1 MTSGKPDRA
10 AYRPDAPQRAVL
22 ALPSDASGV
31 VVGAPGAGKTETLI
45 ARVAALIEGGIEP
58 DSVLVLTPSRQTA
71 TALRDR
77 LGLAVGVATRG
88 PLARSV
94 ASYAFQIVRA
104 HAVAADADPPQL
116 LTGGDEDQIIRDL
129 LEGDD
134 EDEAAGAVR
143 WPDWLGPA
151 IRGTSGFRTEVRTFL
166 AECTTLGIEPR
177 RLRELG
183 ERHELPAWVAL
194 SSFFSEY
201 LQVRSAMRGAHRDA
215 AGLVREAVGL
225 LRTAP
230 AGSPAVDAARVVLVD
245 DAQELT
251 LGGVEL
257 LEAVRA
263 RGAAVLAFG
272 DPDVGSGSF
281 RGATPENFARLAA
294 SLGAVH
300 VLAEGHRGTA
310 WQRELVGRVTQRIGA
325 VGVVAHRGA
334 ASGAEADDSVR
345 VLTLRSAAEE
355 YDAVARV
362 LRERHVHDGVPW
374 GACAVIAHDTRQ
386 VAALEAELSAREVPA
401 RSSGPGRALGTVR
414 PVADLLRLIELA
426 SRDEWTFDDVSAALV
441 GTYGRLDVMELRRLR
456 SALRHAELRRLVG
469 SEVPRA
475 DGVEGAGGV
484 EGAEARA
491 GAESAA
497 VAERSGRELLLSAM
511 RQPLEFDLIDTREAR
526 RAASLARTL
535 AALRADLDR
544 GATAH
549 ELLWTAWDR
558 STLERTWGELARG
571 NGPLAEQ
578 ANRDLDAL
586 VALFQAAKR
595 FVERSLDADPRVFAR
610 SILDSGV
617 AEDRLEAPTRDDS
630 VRIMTPAGALGLE
643 FDTVVVAGVQDGV
656 WPNTRLRGSLLDT
669 WRLTD
674 AATRAD
680 GETLG
685 AFDRRRGAM
694 HDELRLLARAL
705 SRATAQVIVTAVDD
719 DDTGPSVFFELLPDP
734 EPFDLDH
741 PVSLRGLV
749 ARHRRTLTTA
759 GLRSAPVSGL
769 LAQPAARAAEQLALL
784 ADAGVPGASPHEWYG
799 VAAPTSTGPL
809 RDLARED
816 VRVSPSRLHA
826 LEECELN
833 WVIADLGGDPGGTTA
848 GLGTIIHAALEHASG
863 HDEAALWAQV
873 ESRWGELTFEAGWRD
888 RAEQTRARDLVRR
901 LHLYLRRF
909 DDAGG
914 KLIGAEPHFEV
925 VIPLDDAAGEP
936 RAAGSALDVVAE
948 AREHR
953 VLLSGYIDR
962 VELTPEGTVV
972 IMDLK
977 TGKREPQTDA
987 KVLDNPQLAA
997 YQLAFESGA
1006 IPEAKGFAPGG
1017 AKLLV
1022 LRPTATKSDYVT
1034 PWQPPF
1040 DDERREAFVGRIRTA
1055 VGVMRGVSFTAPYEE
1070 HCRDEHSYGLCRIHT
1085 VGAVSA
1091 S

>member
-1 MTSGKPDRA
+1 MVPDGDERA
-10 AYRPDAPQRAVL
+10 TLDFDAQQRAVI
-22 ALPSDASGV
+22 ALPATASGV
-31 VVGAPGAGKTETLI
+31 VVGAPGTGKTATLV
-45 ARVAALIEGGIEP
+45 ARVAALVDAGADP
-58 DSVLVLTPSRQTA
+58 DSLLVLTPSRQTA

-77 LGLAVGVATRG
+77 LGLAVRVATSG

-104 HAVAADADPPQL
+104 HAVAIDADPPQL

-129 LEGDD
+129 LEGDE

-143 WPDWLGPA
+143 WPEGLGAA
-151 IRGTSGFRTEVRTFL
+151 IRATAGFRTEVRTFL
-166 AECTTLGIEPR
+166 AECTTLGIDPR
-177 RLRELG
+177 RLRDLG

-194 SSFFSEY
+194 SSFFAEY
-201 LQVRSAMRGAHRDA
+201 LQVRDGMRGAHRDA

-230 AGSPAVDAARVVLVD
+230 AGAPAVDRVRVVLVD

-257 LEAVRA
+257 LEAARA

-281 RGATPENFARLAA
+281 RGATPENFARLAGA
-294 SLGAVH
+294 LGPVH
-300 VLAEGHRGTA
+300 VLSEGHRGSA
-310 WQRELVGRVTQRIGA
+310 WQRVLVDRVTERIGA
-325 VGVVAHRGA
+325 VGVVSHRRTA
-334 ASGAEADDSVR
+334 AEAEPDESVR
-345 VLTLRSAAEE
+345 ALTLRSPAEE
-355 YDAVARV
+355 YDAIARL

-374 GACAVIAHDTRQ
+374 HACAVIAHDTRQ
-386 VAALEAELSAREVPA
+386 VTALEAELSAREVPA
-401 RSSGPGRALGTVR
+401 RAGGPGRALGAVR

-426 SRDEWTFDDVSAALV
+426 AQEEWTFEDVSAALV
-441 GTYGRLDVMELRRLR
+441 GTYGRLDVIELRRLR
-456 SALRHAELRRLVG
+456 STLRHAELRTAAD
-469 SEVPRA
+469 RA
-475 DGVEGAGGV
+475 HGPAG
-484 EGAEARA
+484 EP
-491 GAESAA
+491 
-497 VAERSGRELLLSAM
+497 ERSGRDLILSAM
-511 RQPLEFDLIDTREAR
+511 RRPLEFDVLDTREAR
-526 RAASLARTL
+526 RAAALARTL
-535 AALRADLDR
+535 ATLRDDLER

-558 STLERTWGELARG
+558 SGLERSWSELARG

-595 FVERSLDADPRVFAR
+595 FVERSLDADPRVFVR

-617 AEDRLEAPTRDDS
+617 AEDRLEAPTRADS
-630 VRIMTPAGALGLE
+630 VRVMTPAGALGLE
-643 FDTVVVAGVQDGV
+643 FDTVVIAGVQDGV

-669 WRLTD
+669 WRLAD
-674 AATRAD
+674 AASRSE
-680 GETLG
+680 GETSG
-685 AFDRRRGAM
+685 AFDRRRAAM

-705 SRATAQVIVTAVDD
+705 SRATARTIVTAVDD

-734 EPFDLDH
+734 APLDLDH

-749 ARHRRTLTTA
+749 ARHRRTLTAA
-759 GLRSAPVSGL
+759 GVRRLVPSQPVASTPGVGSV
-769 LAQPAARAAEQLALL
+769 ARAAEQLALL
-784 ADAGVPGASPHEWYG
+784 ADAGVPGASPRDWYG
-799 VAAPTSTGPL
+799 VPAPTSTGPL
-809 RDLARED
+809 RDLERED

-833 WVIADLGGDPGGTTA
+833 WVIGDLGGDPGSTTA
-848 GLGTIIHAALEHASG
+848 GLGTIIHAALEHAAGS
-863 HDEAALWAQV
+863 DEASLWAEV
-873 ESRWGELTFEAGWRD
+873 EARWGELAFEAAWRD

-909 DDAGG
+909 EDAGG
-914 KLIGAEPHFEV
+914 TLIGAEPHFEV
-925 VIPLDDAAGEP
+925 DIPLGDAPSRVDGE
-936 RAAGSALDVVAE
+936 A
-948 AREHR
+948 HR
-953 VLLSGYIDR
+953 VVLSGYIDR

-997 YQLAFESGA
+997 YQLAFEAGA
-1006 IPEAKGFAPGG
+1006 IPAAEGHAAGG

-1022 LRPTATKSDYVT
+1022 LRPTATKADYAT

-1040 DDERREAFVGRIRTA
+1040 DDERRDAFLGRIRAA
-1055 VGVMRGVSFTAPYEE
+1055 VEVMRGESFTAPYEE
-1070 HCRDEHSYGLCRIHT
+1070 HCRDEHAYGLCRIHT
-1085 VGAVSA
+1085 IGAVSA

>member
-1 MTSGKPDRA
+1 MPA
-10 AYRPDAPQRAVL
+10 PDAAQRAVL
-22 ALPSDASGV
+22 ALPVDASGV
-31 VVGAPGAGKTETLI
+31 VVGAPGTGKTTTLVG
-45 ARVAALIEGGIEP
+45 RVAALVAAGADP

-77 LGLAVGVATRG
+77 LGLAVRVATTG

-104 HAVAADADPPQL
+104 HAVAVDADPPQL

-129 LEGDD
+129 LAGDD
-134 EDEAAGAVR
+134 EDEAAGAGR
-143 WPDWLGPA
+143 WPEWLGPA
-151 IRGTSGFRTEVRTFL
+151 IRGTAGFRTEVRTFL
-166 AECTTLGIEPR
+166 AECTTLGIEPA
-177 RLRELG
+177 RLRVLG
-183 ERHELPAWVAL
+183 ERGEQPAWVAL
-194 SSFFSEY
+194 SSFFAEY
-201 LQVRSAMRGAHRDA
+201 LQVRGAMRGAHRDA

-230 AGSPAVDAARVVLVD
+230 AGIPAVDRVRIVLVD

-257 LEAVRA
+257 LEAVRD

-294 SLGAVH
+294 SLGTVH
-300 VLAEGHRGTA
+300 VLSEGHRGTP

-334 ASGAEADDSVR
+334 GTGAEPDASVR
-345 VLTLRSAAEE
+345 VLTLRSPAEE
-355 YDAVARV
+355 YDAIARL

-374 GACAVIAHDTRQ
+374 HSCAVIAHDTRQ

-401 RSSGPGRALGTVR
+401 RSSGPGRALGAVR

-426 SRDEWTFDDVSAALV
+426 ARDDWTFDDVSAALV
-441 GTYGRLDVMELRRLR
+441 GTYGRLDVIELRRLR
-456 SALRHAELRRLVG
+456 SALRHVELRRALD
-469 SEVPRA
+469 PDA
-475 DGVEGAGGV
+475 DSDPDAGDSG
-484 EGAEARA
+484 GPLRDAP
-491 GAESAA
+491 
-497 VAERSGRELLLSAM
+497 ERSGRDLVLSAM
-511 RQPLEFDLIDTREAR
+511 GRPLEFDLIDTREAR

-535 AALRADLDR
+535 EVLRDDLAR

-558 STLERTWGELARG
+558 SGLQRAWSELARG

-595 FVERSLDADPRVFAR
+595 FVERSLDADPRVFVR

-617 AEDRLEAPTRDDS
+617 AEDRLDAPTRDDS

-643 FDTVVVAGVQDGV
+643 FDTVVIAGMQDAV

-669 WRLTD
+669 WRLAD

-680 GETLG
+680 GEAAG
-685 AFDRRRGAM
+685 AFDRRRAAM
-694 HDELRLLARAL
+694 HDELRLLVRAL
-705 SRATAQVIVTAVDD
+705 SRAGELAVVTAVDD

-734 EPFDLDH
+734 EPFELDH

-749 ARHRRTLTTA
+749 ARHRRTLTSVAA
-759 GLRSAPVSGL
+759 GSAPAGTR
-769 LAQPAARAAEQLALL
+769 RAAEQLALL
-784 ADAGVPGASPHEWYG
+784 ADAGVPGAAPGEWYG
-799 VAAPTSTGPL
+799 VAAPTSAGPL

-833 WVIADLGGDPGGTTA
+833 WVIGDLGGDPGGTTA
-848 GLGTIIHAALEHASG
+848 GLGTIIHAALEHAAG
-863 HDEAALWAQV
+863 HDESALWAEV
-873 ESRWGELTFEAGWRD
+873 EARWGELTFEAAWRD

-914 KLIGAEPHFEV
+914 TLIGAEPHFEV
-925 VIPLDDAAGEP
+925 VIPLDDSAEVASATTNGES
-936 RAAGSALDVVAE
+936 GE
-948 AREHR
+948 GGEGGEHR
-953 VLLSGYIDR
+953 VILSGYIDR

-987 KVLDNPQLAA
+987 KVLDNPQLGA

-1006 IPEAKGFAPGG
+1006 IPEANGHAPGG

-1022 LRPTATKSDYVT
+1022 LRPTAAKSDYVT

-1040 DDERREAFVGRIRTA
+1040 DDERRDVFLGRIRAA
-1055 VGVMRGVSFTAPYEE
+1055 VAVMRGESFTAPYEE

>member
-1 MTSGKPDRA
+1 MTSGKADRA
-10 AYRPDAPQRAVL
+10 AWTPDAAQQTVL
-22 ALPSDASGV
+22 ALPREASGV
-31 VVGAPGAGKTETLI
+31 VVGAPGTGKTETLI
-45 ARVAALIEGGIEP
+45 ARVAAVIRAGVDP
-58 DSVLVLTPSRQTA
+58 DAVLVLTPSRQTA

-77 LGLAVGVATRG
+77 LGLAVGVATTG

-94 ASYAFQIVRA
+94 ASYAFQVVRA

-134 EDEAAGAVR
+134 EDEAAGIVR

-151 IRGTSGFRTEVRTFL
+151 IRGTAGFRTEVRTFL
-166 AECTTLGIEPR
+166 AECTTLGIGPR

-183 ERHELPAWVAL
+183 ERHELPAWVSL
-194 SSFFSEY
+194 SSFFGEY
-201 LQVRSAMRGAHRDA
+201 LQVRGAMRGAHRDA

-230 AGSPAVDAARVVLVD
+230 AGSPAVDRVRVVMVD

-251 LGGVEL
+251 LGGVEM

-272 DPDVGSGSF
+272 DPDVGSGTF

-300 VLAEGHRGTA
+300 VLTAGHRGSA

-355 YDAVARV
+355 YDAIARV
-362 LRERHVHDGVPW
+362 LRERHVHDGVSW
-374 GACAVIAHDTRQ
+374 SGCAVIAHDTRQ

-401 RSSGPGRALGTVR
+401 RSSGPGRALGAVR

-441 GTYGRLDVMELRRLR
+441 GTYGRLDVIELRRLR
-456 SALRHAELRRLVG
+456 SALRHAELRRIID
-469 SEVPRA
+469 STAEDPDTRA
-475 DGVEGAGGV
+475 A
-484 EGAEARA
+484 
-491 GAESAA
+491 AESDKGEG
-497 VAERSGRELLLSAM
+497 VAERSGRDLVLSAM
-511 RQPLEFDLIDTREAR
+511 RQPLEFDLLDTREAR

-535 AALRADLDR
+535 EVLREDLDR

-558 STLERTWGELARG
+558 SGLERTWGELARG

-578 ANRDLDAL
+578 AHRDLDAL

-595 FVERSLDADPRVFAR
+595 FVERSLDADPRVFVR

-630 VRIMTPAGALGLE
+630 VRVMTPAGALGLE

-669 WRLTD
+669 WRLAD

-685 AFDRRRGAM
+685 AFDRRRAAL

-705 SRATAQVIVTAVDD
+705 SRATARVIVTAVDD
-719 DDTGPSVFFELLPDP
+719 DDSGPSVFFELLPDP

-749 ARHRRTLTTA
+749 ARHRRTLTAA
-759 GLRSAPVSGL
+759 GPRAAAVPGS
-769 LAQPAARAAEQLALL
+769 LAAPAARAAEQLALL
-784 ADAGVPGASPHEWYG
+784 ADAGVPGASPREWYG
-799 VAAPTSTGPL
+799 VPGPTSTGPL
-809 RDLARED
+809 RDLSRED

-848 GLGTIIHAALEHASG
+848 GLGTIIHAALEHAAG
-863 HDEAALWAQV
+863 HDETALWAEV
-873 ESRWGELTFEAGWRD
+873 ESRWGELTFEAAWRD

-914 KLIGAEPHFEV
+914 TLIGAEPHFEV
-925 VIPLDDAAGEP
+925 VIPLEDGTPMAVP
-936 RAAGSALDVVAE
+936 E
-948 AREHR
+948 ASEHR
-953 VLLSGYIDR
+953 VILSGYIDR

-987 KVLDNPQLAA
+987 KVLDNPQLGA

-1006 IPEAKGFAPGG
+1006 IPEANGHAPGG

-1022 LRPTATKSDYVT
+1022 LRPTATRSDYVT

-1040 DDERREAFVGRIRTA
+1040 DDERRDAFVGRIRTA
-1055 VGVMRGVSFTAPYEE
+1055 VAVMRGESFTAPYEE